1 MINKKICIGIF
12 FENKLQDGG
21 GFNQSITDS
30 IKLEK
35 ACPAHAEIKFYTIY
49 KKNIEILKQLGI
61 KAKLINLS
69 KYKKLKDILIGDI
82 LQPILN
88 KLKIRFNYIYTF
100 EKLFLKDKID
110 LIYFTSPN
118 FRAIQLREISFILTI
133 WDLCH
138 IDHPEFPEIKLNQT
152 FEKRNQ
158 FYKIVIPKASA
169 IIRDSEISKNKIS
182 KNYLIE
188 ERKIF
193 IFPFTTPKIF
203 SENDEFED
211 QFLKIHNL
219 KKPYIFYP
227 AQYWPH
233 KNHIYILDALKV
245 FKKKYQI
252 YLECV
257 FCGSEKGN
265 LKYLKKYCR
274 ELNLENQV
282 RFLGFVNNK
291 VLKTLYKNSLVL
303 VMPTYFGPTNI
314 PPLEAFQM
322 GIPVIY
328 SQLSGLKDQVKDA
341 ALLTDLSDPES
352 LADNI
357 NLIIHNDKLRKNL
370 IKKGKERLKQINQS
384 HEMNK
389 FISYLNEFYSKRRCW
404 E

>member
-1 MINKKICIGIF
+1 
-12 FENKLQDGG
+12 
-21 GFNQSITDS
+21 
-30 IKLEK
+30 
-35 ACPAHAEIKFYTIY
+35 
-49 KKNIEILKQLGI
+49 
-61 KAKLINLS
+61 
-69 KYKKLKDILIGDI
+69 
-82 LQPILN
+82 
-88 KLKIRFNYIYTF
+88 
-100 EKLFLKDKID
+100 
-110 LIYFTSPN
+110 
-118 FRAIQLREISFILTI
+118 
-133 WDLCH
+133 
-138 IDHPEFPEIKLNQT
+138 
-152 FEKRNQ
+152 
-158 FYKIVIPKASA
+158 
-169 IIRDSEISKNKIS
+169 
-182 KNYLIE
+182 YLIE